1 MTNHLRALLAI
12 AIAACGGVPRPSYR
26 AEPYQFE
33 RASGERVTA
42 ELGEIEVPEDRD
54 RPASRRIRLR
64 FVRFAA
70 TTPRP
75 GSPII
80 YLAGG
85 PGGSGIQSARGARF
99 AVFNALRAVADV
111 IAFDQRGTGISE
123 GKLDCDG
130 RYAAPFDRPLSRAA
144 ISEAVG
150 RAARRC
156 ADQLAGRGVGLDGYD
171 TLQSA
176 ADLDDLRRALG
187 ADRMTLWGTSYGTTL
202 ALAVLQR
209 NAEHV
214 DRVILAG
221 VEPLDQMLKLPS
233 DQQRLLDA
241 VSRLAADDPTVGG
254 RVSDLVGSIG
264 RLVAQLA
271 ASPVTVALTD
281 PESHAAT
288 DLVLGPLDLQI
299 VVAELLRGPETL
311 ALLPDLIARLE
322 AGDWLAL
329 GVLAVAARTGAMP
342 SLMGLVTDC
351 ASGASQ
357 AWRDRIAREAATTVL
372 GDAINAPMPEVCEQL
387 PIAVLDDAFRTN
399 PRTAVPVLAIS
410 GTLDG
415 RTPPSGADRVIEG
428 MTRARRLI
436 LDGAG
441 HGDGLFV
448 ASPRI
453 TDAMLR
459 FLRGELTAD
468 ERITLSPLRFAPVRS
483 VVALDAA
490 ARSRLAGDYRT
501 ADGAV
506 WKLVDAGG
514 LFYLVRPGRPPLPLR
529 ARAPGELFAEG
540 LPALVRVRFDAS
552 GRAASLGVL
561 PDGITETPP
570 AIAVGAPAVP
580 RSR

>member
-1 MTNHLRALLAI
+1 MSNQLRALLVI
-12 AIAACGGVPRPSYR
+12 AIAACGGAPRPTYH

-33 RASGERVTA
+33 RTSGERVAA
-42 ELGEIEVPEDRD
+42 ELGEIEVLEDRD
-54 RPASRRIRLR
+54 RPASRRIKLR

-70 TTPRP
+70 TTRHP

-99 AVFNALRAVADV
+99 AVFMALRAVADV
-111 IAFDQRGTGISE
+111 IVLDQRGTGISE
-123 GKLDCDG
+123 GKLDCDE

-144 ISEAVG
+144 IAEAVG

-171 TLQSA
+171 TVQSA

-241 VSRLAADDPTVGG
+241 VSRLAADDPTTGG
-254 RVSDLVGSIG
+254 RVPDLSGSIA
-264 RLVAQLA
+264 RLVERLT
-271 ASPVTVALTD
+271 ASPVTVAITD
-281 PESHAAT
+281 PQSNAMI
-288 DLVLGPLDLQI
+288 DLVLGPLDLQLA
-299 VVAELLRGPETL
+299 VAEFLRGPETL

-329 GVLAVAARTGAMP
+329 CVLAGAARTGAIP
-342 SLMGLVTDC
+342 SMMGLATDC

-357 AWRDRIAREAATTVL
+357 PWRDRIAREAASTVL
-372 GDAINAPMPEVCEQL
+372 GDAINAPMPEVCEHL
-387 PIAVLDDAFRTN
+387 PITVLDDGFRTN
-399 PRTAVPVLAIS
+399 PRTSVPVLAIS

-428 MTRARRLI
+428 MPHARRLI

-459 FLRGELTAD
+459 FLRGEMSAD
-468 ERITLSPLRFAPVRS
+468 ERIALPPLRFAPMRHVL
-483 VVALDAA
+483 ALDAA

-501 ADGAV
+501 ADGTA
-506 WKLVDAGG
+506 WKLVDAGA

-529 ARAPGELFAEG
+529 ASAPGELFTEG
-540 LPALVRVRFDAS
+540 LPAIVRIRFDAA
-552 GRAASLGVL
+552 GRATSLGVL
-561 PDGITETPP
+561 PDGVTETPP
-570 AIAVGAPAVP
+570 AIAVL